1 MPTLTLK
8 SRANRR
14 LTPTLFLFTGLA
26 LLCGCHALTPEQR
39 MDAWIDSGGKS
50 SPTFLS
56 AEEIKQL
63 EARRYIST
71 LSTTLAD
78 RTFRANG
85 EGTQGSVKLRMKL
98 NRQGD
103 VLLCEVLPTDGDTHT
118 DFARIVSDMCWS
130 GVWDA
135 IPEGLQKPADG
146 SLEIVAPLTTV
157 GAAPLTPEYH
167 LRLQRSASAS
177 RFFWDNVVAKH
188 APNAFGTARFDV
200 AADAQGK
207 VLRCDVTLESNAF
220 RPEYFQPDPE
230 LQKALATQ
238 CAQLDLRQMPGFR
251 VGEDGLAKRA
261 VFVDYLP
268 WKHHVGQYQSNVATD
283 KAPSR

>member
-1 MPTLTLK
+1 MPSITLK

-14 LTPTLFLFTGLA
+14 LTPTLFLLTGLA

-39 MDAWIDSGGKS
+39 VDAWVDSGGKS
-50 SPTFLS
+50 APTFLT

-71 LSTTLAD
+71 LRTTLAD
-78 RTFRANG
+78 QIFRANG
-85 EGTQGSVKLRMKL
+85 EGTQGFVKLRMKL
-98 NRQGD
+98 DRQGD
-103 VLLCEVLPTDGDTHT
+103 VLLCEVLPTDGDTYT
-118 DFARIVSDMCWS
+118 DFARIVADTCWS

-135 IPEGLQKPADG
+135 VPEGLQNPADG
-146 SLEIVAPLTTV
+146 SLEIVAPLTTA
-157 GAAPLTPEYH
+157 GAAPSTREYH
-167 LRLQRSASAS
+167 LWFQRSASAS

-207 VLRCDVTLESNAF
+207 VLRCDVTLEKNNF
-220 RPEYFQPDPE
+220 RPEYFHPDPE

-261 VFVDYLP
+261 VFVNYLP
-268 WKHHVGQYQSNVATD
+268 WKHHVGQYQSGAATD